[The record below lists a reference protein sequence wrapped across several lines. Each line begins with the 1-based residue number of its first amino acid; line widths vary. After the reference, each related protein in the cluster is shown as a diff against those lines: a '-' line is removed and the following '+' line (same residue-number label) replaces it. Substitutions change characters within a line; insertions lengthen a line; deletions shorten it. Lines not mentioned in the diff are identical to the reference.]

1 MVDRA
6 HYITSPASEEIPL
19 SYGWR
24 EVEPDAYDEAVHK
37 GQLRCPG
44 PDCHVPMGYVGAVQA
59 EGHLVKR
66 SAHFSANQNAAHVP
80 GCEFSSD
87 TQHRI
92 QIRLE
97 EIAALDKSL
106 LLYYNG
112 PTMPDKFIPRIRSAF
127 TAASLGGMEQEE
139 WKRMHRGGYGTF
151 RTKSV
156 EGLMSHIRKW
166 SRISGNGSLSERCYI
181 AHQGH
186 VVPWQHFFLSD
197 HTIWHKRNSDL
208 KIGSIFKAGM
218 ERSIKIPEQ
227 VLYPSALP
235 RMRFG
240 LKNKFEAGAAT
251 SRPDFIHT
259 ASSRFVEINNREV
272 ELRDVVQVADRDLQ
286 KTLRAAERFSVVA
299 TPNVQAWSITNGV
312 NGSAPAVYMFWP
324 VVDQS
329 QIYIG

>member
-6 HYITSPASEEIPL
+6 HYIAPPAGEEIPL

-24 EVEPDAYDEAVHK
+24 EVEPNAYDETVHK

-59 EGHLVKR
+59 EGHVVKR
-66 SAHFSANQNAAHVP
+66 SAHFSANQNAGHIS

-92 QIRLE
+92 QVRLE

-112 PTMPDKFIPRIRSAF
+112 PTMPGKFVPRIKSTFAE
-127 TAASLGGMEQEE
+127 ASLGGMDQGV
-139 WKRMHRGGYGTF
+139 WKREHRGKYGTF

-166 SRISGNGSLSERCYI
+166 SRISGEGSLSERCYI

-197 HTIWHKRNSDL
+197 HTVQQKRLSDM
-208 KIGSIFKAGM
+208 KIGSIFRAGV
-218 ERSIKIPEQ
+218 ERSLKIPEQ

-240 LKNKFEAGAAT
+240 LKNKYDAGVMT
-251 SRPDFIHT
+251 PRSDFIHT

-272 ELRDVVQVADRDLQ
+272 ELRDVVQVADRDIQ
-286 KTLRAAERFSVVA
+286 KSLRAAERFSIVA
-299 TPNVQAWSITNGV
+299 TPNVQAWSIANGV

-324 VVDQS
+324 VVDES
-329 QIYIG
+329 QIHIG